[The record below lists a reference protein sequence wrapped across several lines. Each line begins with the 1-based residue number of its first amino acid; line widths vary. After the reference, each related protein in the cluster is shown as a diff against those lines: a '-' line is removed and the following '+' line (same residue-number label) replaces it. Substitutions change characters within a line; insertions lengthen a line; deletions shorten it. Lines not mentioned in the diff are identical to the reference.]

1 MRKELLMAGA
11 ALLVSCGVASA
22 QKPPAVS
29 DSSSPPAAE
38 SSVPDQPS
46 AITAAETS
54 GAPVPET
61 TGQAPKFE
69 DRWSAQH
76 GTPDRPPATTMP
88 DANAPSPE
96 TNGQAPAKSEKMEPE
111 MDAVGGTKTM
121 PGEEKK

>member
-1 MRKELLMAGA
+1 M
-11 ALLVSCGVASA
+11 
-22 QKPPAVS
+22 
-29 DSSSPPAAE
+29 
-38 SSVPDQPS
+38 PDKPS
-46 AITAAETS
+46 AIIAVETS

-76 GTPDRPPATTMP
+76 GTPDRSLAATMP

-96 TNGQAPAKSEKMEPE
+96 TTGQAPAKSEKMESE
-111 MDAVGGTKTM
+111 MDAVGGAKTA